1 MNKKDNQ
8 TALHYISSDGRRA
21 EGYAEMIYNLILNEA
36 DSDIKDKVLWIEL
49 NWIEFEWNINK

>member
-8 TALHYISSDGRRA
+8 TALHYISSDGERG
-21 EGYAEMIYNLILNEA
+21 EGYPEMIYNLILNEA

-49 NWIEFEWNINK
+49 NWIWMKY